1 MFRKLTFICIL
12 AALGLSAGAALA
24 AFEDMPVSPRAR
36 AMGEAGSAVV
46 DGAYA
51 TYLNP
56 AHLGSTTTGSIAA
69 SYVKPFQLTFADY
82 YHLGSAVAI
91 SPENGAFGVS
101 LTQFKVEHEGVKLLE
116 ESRIALGYGKTV
128 YSDMHSQVDMG
139 ASVNMYHLKFGET
152 TSGIDPGNDSALGI
166 DLGLLVTVH
175 KRTKLG
181 VMIKNVNNAQIG
193 IDEEELAHRVVAGIS
208 YQPYDGVITTFEF
221 DNELGQDTQYH
232 GGMEFYAAEG
242 FALRAGIVTNP
253 NKLTAGFGY
262 SLDRFSLNYG
272 FSTGGGTLESTHQF
286 GFNMT
291 WGGVE
296 Q

>member
-12 AALGLSAGAALA
+12 AALGLSVGTALA

-36 AMGEAGSAVV
+36 GMGEAGSAVV

-56 AHLGSTTTGSIAA
+56 AHLALSTNGVIAA
-69 SYVKPFQLTFADY
+69 SYVKPFQLTFNDY
-82 YHLGSAVAI
+82 YHLGAAIPI
-91 SPENGAFGVS
+91 SPGNGAFGIS
-101 LTQFKVEHEGVKLLE
+101 LTQFKVEHDNVKLLDE
-116 ESRIALGYGKTV
+116 TRISLGYGNTL
-128 YSDMHSQVDMG
+128 YSDMHSQVDLG

-152 TSGIDPGNDSALGI
+152 TSGIDPGNDSCLGI

-181 VMIKNVNNAQIG
+181 VMIKNLNNPQIG
-193 IDEEELAHRVVAGIS
+193 IDEEELAQRVIAGVS

-221 DNELGQDTQYH
+221 DNELGQDVQYH
-232 GGMEFYAAEG
+232 GGIEFYPASG
-242 FALRAGIVTNP
+242 FALRAGIVTYP
-253 NKLTAGFGY
+253 NKLTGGFGY
-262 SLDRFSLNYG
+262 TLDRFSLDYG
-272 FSTGGGTLESTHQF
+272 FSTGGGTLQSTHQF
-286 GFNMT
+286 GLNIA
-291 WGGVE
+291 WGGEE